1 MSRHSAH
8 PTLSPLMPKHRAEL
22 GAWPL
27 TLDRAPSCQS
37 RGLAGQGYC
46 SRNSPMSFKEHFLWG
61 RPLWYL
67 Y

>member
-8 PTLSPLMPKHRAEL
+8 PALGSLTPKRRAEL

-27 TLDRAPSCQS
+27 TLDGAPSCHS

-46 SRNSPMSFKEHFLWG
+46 HRNSLIPFRERFLWG